1 VSGISHFVHRRS
13 LQWNGLLSPND
24 PVLVWGGGAI
34 GGTLAAYWSRAGV
47 PVRMVDIV
55 PAHVEASRSQG
66 LRIEGS
72 IDTFVQRVDACL
84 PEELA
89 GRFTRIV
96 LAVKAQHTAAAL
108 DRLLPHLADDGFILS
123 AQNGLNEV
131 LIAERA
137 GRARTMGCFVN
148 FGADWIEPGR
158 IVYGGR
164 GEVVVGEIDG
174 PARPR
179 TEEMHRLLRLFEPN
193 AILTDNIWGYLWG
206 KLAFAAMLFAT
217 SLNNDGMDANFGD
230 PERFPVFDRLGREVM
245 AVAQAAGVRP
255 VGITGFD
262 PAAFMPGAPEAA
274 ARACMA
280 VLAQRRKGAAKKH
293 SGFWRDLAV
302 RKRRT
307 EVDELLGKV
316 SAAGKRSGIPTPAL
330 DLLIALVHEVE
341 EGRRE
346 LSWDTFRILLDQCV
360 HASPTISAAR

>member
-1 VSGISHFVHRRS
+1 MEPI
-13 LQWNGLLSPND
+13 LI
-24 PVLVWGGGAI
+24 WGGGAI
-34 GGTLAAYWSRAGV
+34 GGTLAAYWARAGV
-47 PVRMVDIV
+47 PVRVVDIV
-55 PAHVEASRSQG
+55 PAHVEACRSTG

-72 IDTFVQRVDACL
+72 IETFTQRVDACL
-84 PEELA
+84 PPDVT
-89 GRFTRIV
+89 GRYSRIV

-108 DRLLPHLADDGFILS
+108 DALLPHLAQDGFILS

-137 GRARTMGCFVN
+137 GSARTMGCFVN

-174 PARPR
+174 VIRPR
-179 TEEMHRLLRLFEPN
+179 TEEMHRLLKLFEPN
-193 AILTDNIWGYLWG
+193 AVLTDNIWGYLWG

-217 SLNNDGMDANFGD
+217 SLNNDGMDANFAD
-230 PERFPVFDRLGREVM
+230 PKRFPVFHGLGREVM
-245 AVAQAAGVRP
+245 AVARARGVRP

-262 PAAFMPGAPEAA
+262 PQAFMPGAPESA

-280 VLAQRRKGAAKKH
+280 VLATRRKGAAKQH

-302 RKRRT
+302 RKRKT

-316 SAAGKRSGIPTPAL
+316 SDLGKRSGVATPRL
-330 DLLIALVHEVE
+330 DRLIALVHDVE
-341 EGRRE
+341 DGRRA
-346 LSWDTFRILLDQCV
+346 LGRDTFEILLRQCERDF
-360 HASPTISAAR
+360 PTISAAQ